1 VPGVRALVSNAV
13 VSEDLE
19 DRASPSPNFTH
30 VGIQKSVYLR
40 FIVLVVI
47 STIPTDGLDSMCEV
61 RAGIQ
66 GKFKD
71 IH

>member
-1 VPGVRALVSNAV
+1 VPGVCALVSNAV
-13 VSEDLE
+13 VSEDFE
-19 DRASPSPNFTH
+19 DRTPPSPNFTH

-47 STIPTDGLDSMCEV
+47 STMPTDGLDSVGEV
-61 RAGIQ
+61 RTGIER
-66 GKFKD
+66 KFKD